1 MAQLRTLSTKEKALK
16 LNMRPD
22 IYGSFAEI
30 GAGQEVAANFFK
42 AGGASG
48 TVAKTMSAYD
58 MSFSDAIYGEC
69 DRYVTESR
77 LYQMLDKE
85 YELLPERLNERSDRS
100 QFFAFANTVEALNYS
115 KSNRPH
121 GWVGIKFQ
129 LSANAE
135 PNYCIIH
142 VKMRDRSNLMQQNC
156 LGVIGV
162 NLIFGCFF
170 IRNADELLDSLMD
183 DLSPDRI
190 EIDMIRIS
198 GPDFTE
204 VDNRLMALKLVK
216 KGYTKAAM
224 FGPDGNVLQP
234 SETLYKKN
242 VLVLRGRF
250 RPVSLVNVDMLLKS
264 LKSFKSEPDV
274 DQDNILAITELTL
287 NDLTRGGEIDE
298 EDFLIRA
305 DMICSL
311 GRHVM
316 VSNYHEYYR
325 LVEYLTGITRGKKIG
340 IILGIYNLEQVFDEG
355 YYESLKGGILEA
367 FGTLFGNNVRL
378 YVYPSLK
385 KGGDGIYSLDD
396 VNVEPHLKHLL
407 QFLIDNDKIKK
418 IEGANTSN
426 LHIISDDLL
435 EMIEMGI
442 EGWEKYVPKKVELSI
457 KEKGLFGYS
466 SMPSWKK
473 LDQW

>member
-1 MAQLRTLSTKEKALK
+1 MTQFRTLTTKEKALK
-16 LNMRPD
+16 VNMRPD

-77 LYQMLDKE
+77 LHQMLDKE
-85 YELLPERLNERSDRS
+85 YELLPERLGNRADRS
-100 QFFAFANTVEALNYS
+100 LFFAFANTVEALNYS
-115 KSNRPH
+115 RSNRPH
-121 GWVGIKFQ
+121 GWVGMKFQ
-129 LSANAE
+129 LSPSSE
-135 PNYCIIH
+135 PNECVIH

-162 NLIFGCFF
+162 NLIFACFF
-170 IRNADELLDSLMD
+170 IRSEDELVQSLMD
-183 DLSPDRI
+183 DLSPERI
-190 EIDMIRIS
+190 EIDMIRLK
-198 GPDFTE
+198 GPDFDH
-204 VDNRLMALKLVK
+204 VDNRVLALKLVS
-216 KGYTKAAM
+216 KGFTKAAM
-224 FGPDGNVLQP
+224 FGPDGHVLQP

-250 RPVSLVNVDMLLKS
+250 RPVTLVNVDMLLKS
-264 LKSFKSEPDV
+264 LKSFKSEEDV
-274 DQDNILAITELTL
+274 DQNNILALTELTL
-287 NDLTRGGEIDE
+287 NDLKKGGEVDE
-298 EDFLIRA
+298 EDFLVRA

-340 IILGIYNLEQVFDEG
+340 IILGIYNLEQVFTES
-355 YYESLKGGILEA
+355 YYEGLQGGILEA
-367 FGTLFGNNVRL
+367 FGTLFGNNVKV

-385 KGGDGIYSLDD
+385 RGGEGIYTLEDIQ
-396 VNVEPHLKHLL
+396 VAPHLRHLL
-407 QFLIDNDKIKK
+407 EFLKDNKKIKK
-418 IEGANTSN
+418 IENANTN
-426 LHIISDDLL
+426 HLHIISDDIL

-442 EGWEKYVPKKVELSI
+442 DGWEKYVPKKIELAI
-457 KEKGLFGYS
+457 KEKGLFGFS
-466 SMPSWKK
+466 GVPSWKK